1 MKKISF
7 TLLLGFC
14 FIGLLSAQENN
25 KKGYSVSVKVDGLSD
40 TMVYLAYYYGKGQF
54 YRDTAKFDESGLAV
68 FEKDDSLEHGM
79 YTVLLKQTKLFDF
92 MADSQEMSFETDT
105 SDYLRNIKVKGSE
118 ESKLFFD
125 YLHYLNKQQL
135 KAKRL
140 QDELKSAKPK
150 KAAELKEELAE
161 LDTEVKEYIAQL
173 HEDHKGTLTSNF
185 VKGLAYPEVPEAPKN
200 EDGSIDSTF
209 EFRYFKNHFFD
220 NIDFSDGRLVRTSI
234 FHEKITYYLDKLT
247 YQNVDSIIESVDLIL
262 TKAEQSPDLFRYALS
277 YMTSKYER
285 SDKMGMDAVF
295 VHLGKNYFMKG
306 KAKPWFSDKQ
316 LEKLEERVKALD
328 PLLIGKKAPNIVVK
342 DTAMEKFIQLYDV
355 EANYTIVYIWS
366 PECGHC
372 KKATPKL
379 KKIYDNYKDKGV
391 EVFAVGNEFENE
403 EWIRFIQKHKLDWI
417 NGSDGEDFTSNF
429 RSLYDVYSTPQT
441 YLLDK
446 DKKIIAKK
454 VSVEALEEIL
464 NYYLEKDK
472 KDKNEE

>member
-1 MKKISF
+1 MKKIIFSF
-7 TLLLGFC
+7 LIGLLVPS
-14 FIGLLSAQENN
+14 LLSAQDNDKN
-25 KKGYSVSVKVDGLSD
+25 GYKVSLKVDGLSD

-68 FEKDDSLEHGM
+68 FDKDDTLEHGM
-79 YTVLLKQTKLFDF
+79 YTILLKKTKLFDF
-92 MADSQEMSFETDT
+92 LADSQEMSFETDT
-105 SDYLRNIKVKGSE
+105 SDYLRNLKVKGSE

-125 YLHYLNKQQL
+125 YLHYLNKQQR
-135 KAKRL
+135 KAKSL
-140 QDELKSAKPK
+140 QEELKSAKPK
-150 KAAELKEELAE
+150 KAEELKEALTD
-161 LDTEVKEYIAQL
+161 LDKEVKEYIADL
-173 HEDHKGTLTSNF
+173 HKEHQGSLTSNF

-209 EFRYFKNHFFD
+209 EFRYFKKHFFD
-220 NIDFSDGRLVRTSI
+220 NLDFTDGRLVRTSV

-247 YQNVDSIIESVDLIL
+247 YQNVDSIIQSVDLIL
-262 TKAEQSPDLFRYALS
+262 SQAEQNPALLRYALS

-342 DTAMEKFIQLYDV
+342 DTAMKKFIQLYDV

-391 EVFAVGNEFENE
+391 EVFAVGNEFENR
-403 EWIRFIQKHKLDWI
+403 EWKLFIQKHKLDWI

-454 VSVEALEEIL
+454 ISVEALEEIL
-464 NYYLEKDK
+464 DYYLEKDK
-472 KDKNEE
+472 KAKNEE